1 MNKWIVVAALAL
13 AGGVWTPT
21 ARAQEE
27 GGFVDPDQAMAQQAP
42 IEFIA
47 PADVKQLLEN
57 KAQTFVLVDTQPDEA
72 YQAAHIPGAVSF
84 PWVEQIKPPISLPRN
99 KTLIL
104 YCPCNHDEDSID
116 MTKKLRMFGYFN
128 TKVLEGGWYKW
139 VELKYPVVGND
150 VASAIASV
158 PSASKAA
165 EAGVAQAAAS
175 SQPATPSAAQPAA
188 APAVQSGRAVGAMT
202 PSFRVLDVT
211 GKYKGQST
219 CYVCEYGNA
228 PTILAFFRQTGDE
241 TAKLIVKLN
250 QLASQMSA
258 KDLKAVAVLVE
269 GPDATVWLEKLAQ
282 DQSIK
287 IPLVVLAN
295 GPKDLGVRLYK
306 INTDVDNTFL
316 VNNKR
321 AVTANFVN
329 INDASFQQIADA
341 STKMLGGS

>member
-1 MNKWIVVAALAL
+1 MNKWLAVAALVFASV
-13 AGGVWTPT
+13 VWTP
-21 ARAQEE
+21 AVRAQEE
-27 GGFVDPDQAMAQQAP
+27 GGGFVDPDQAMAEQIP

-47 PADVKQLLEN
+47 PADVKQMIEN

-84 PWVEQIKPPISLPRN
+84 PWVDHIKPPINLARN

-116 MTKKLRMFGYFN
+116 MTKKLRQFGYLN

-165 EAGVAQAAAS
+165 EAAAA
-175 SQPATPSAAQPAA
+175 PAA
-188 APAVQSGRAVGAMT
+188 APSQPAAPAAASAVQSGRPVGAMT

-228 PTILAFFRQTGDE
+228 PTILGFFRQTGDE

-250 QLASQMSA
+250 QLADQMAA
-258 KDLKAVAVLVE
+258 KDLKAVAVLEE
-269 GPDATVWLEKLAQ
+269 GPDATAWLEKLAK

-295 GPKDLGVRLYK
+295 GPKDLGIRLYK

-329 INDASFQQIADA
+329 IKDASFQQVADA
-341 STKMLGGS
+341 SAKMLGGS